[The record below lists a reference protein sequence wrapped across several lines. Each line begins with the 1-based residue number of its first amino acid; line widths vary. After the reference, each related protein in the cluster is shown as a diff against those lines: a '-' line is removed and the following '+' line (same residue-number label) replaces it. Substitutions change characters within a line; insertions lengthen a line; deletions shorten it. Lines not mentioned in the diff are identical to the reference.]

1 MFYHYKTKFGTFW
14 IRPDPDVSGQFRL
27 YIGRTW
33 IGSYFSP
40 ESAAEDV
47 YTKTTGFDEWDLQD
61 DIVLERGEF
70 VIIPR
75 GVEHKPVAVE
85 EVHVLLFEPQS
96 TQNTGNVKT
105 ERTVEKQDWI

>member
-1 MFYHYKTKFGTFW
+1 VLGSSLFPIHQDAMFYHYKTKFGTFW

-61 DIVLERGEF
+61 DIVLE
-70 VIIPR
+70 PR
-75 GVEHKPVAVE
+75 DLSQWQPGKPD
-85 EVHVLLFEPQS
+85 L
-96 TQNTGNVKT
+96 
-105 ERTVEKQDWI
+105 